1 MDKMNPAFTTSEPLD
16 ARQLRAL
23 CVLGIT
29 GSFTETARRL
39 HLTQS
44 AISHSMKALETELG
58 LSLIERSGRKALLTQ
73 AGQSLVARA
82 EKILIEMS
90 KARSELQHLARWG
103 GSRLRLGAS
112 STACQYLLPPVIRE
126 FRRQFPHWQIE
137 VSSRDTMQCL
147 EDVKEGVLDL
157 ALCMDAPGM
166 ERELTFRP
174 LFSEEIRVVLPASH
188 AKAKQKTIAAADVV
202 NEPMLSYTATSYL
215 TQIIRTHLERE
226 GLRVPPP
233 VIELGSLE
241 AIKEMVK
248 LEMGIAI
255 MPSWVSAADAAEGSL
270 VLLPLS
276 GKKLTRRW
284 GIAHRKGR
292 RLSHGEE
299 TFVKLCAAAGAK
311 LTGGHAG

>member
-1 MDKMNPAFTTSEPLD
+1 MDKMNALIANAEPLD

-23 CVLGIT
+23 CVLGMT

-58 LSLIERSGRKALLTQ
+58 MSLIERSGRKALLTQ
-73 AGQSLVARA
+73 AGQTLVARA
-82 EKILIEMS
+82 ERILTEMG
-90 KARSELQHLARWG
+90 KARGELQHLARWG

-137 VSSRDTMQCL
+137 VSSRDTL
-147 EDVKEGVLDL
+147 SGLDDVKEGLIDL
-157 ALCMDAPGM
+157 VLCMDAPGT
-166 ERELTFRP
+166 ERDLEFRA
-174 LFSEEIRVVLPASH
+174 LFSEEIRVALPVGH
-188 AKAKQKTIAAADVV
+188 PLEKQKSISAAELVK
-202 NEPMLSYTATSYL
+202 EPLLSYTASSYL
-215 TQIIRTHLERE
+215 SQVIRTYIERE
-226 GLRVPPP
+226 GLRMPPP
-233 VIELGSLE
+233 AIELGSLE

-248 LEMGIAI
+248 LGMGLAL
-255 MPSWVSAADAAEGSL
+255 MPAWVAAADVADGSL
-270 VLLPLS
+270 LMLPLS

-284 GIAHRKGR
+284 GVAHRRGR

-299 TFVKLCAAAGAK
+299 IFVKLCAATGGELTGAK
-311 LTGGHAG
+311 PG

>member
-1 MDKMNPAFTTSEPLD
+1 MDKMNPTLPTSEPLD

-44 AISHSMKALETELG
+44 AISHSMKALETEIG
-58 LSLIERSGRKALLTQ
+58 MPLIERSGRKALLTQ
-73 AGQSLVARA
+73 AGQTLVARA
-82 EKILIEMS
+82 EKVLIEMS
-90 KARSELQHLARWG
+90 KARSELAHLARWG

-126 FRRQFPHWQIE
+126 FRRQFPQWQIE
-137 VSSRDTMQCL
+137 VSSRDTMQSL
-147 EDVKEGVLDL
+147 NDVKEGVLEL
-157 ALCMDAPGM
+157 ALCMDTPGM
-166 ERELTFRP
+166 ERDLTFRP
-174 LFSEEIRVVLPASH
+174 LFSEEIRVVLPAGH
-188 AKAKQKTIAAADVV
+188 PKAKQKTISAADVV
-202 NEPMLSYTATSYL
+202 KEPMLSYTATSYL
-215 TQIIRTHLERE
+215 SQIIRTHLERE

-248 LEMGIAI
+248 LEMGIAL
-255 MPSWVSAADAAEGSL
+255 MPSWVSAADVAEGTI

-311 LTGGHAG
+311 LTCGEGA

>member
-1 MDKMNPAFTTSEPLD
+1 MDKMKPTFTNSEPLD

-23 CVLGIT
+23 CVLGVT
-29 GSFTETARRL
+29 GSFTETARLL

-58 LSLIERSGRKALLTQ
+58 TSLIERSGRKALLTQ
-73 AGQSLVARA
+73 AGQALVARA
-82 EKILIEMS
+82 ERILTEMA
-90 KARSELQHLARWG
+90 KARSELQHLAQWG

-137 VSSRDTMQCL
+137 VSSRDTMHSL
-147 EDVKEGVLDL
+147 DDVKEGALDL
-157 ALCMDAPGM
+157 ALCMDTPGM
-166 ERELTFRP
+166 ERELAFRP
-174 LFSEEIRVVLPASH
+174 LFTEEIRVVLPASH
-188 AKAKQKTIAAADVV
+188 PGAKQKSISAADVV
-202 NEPMLSYTATSYL
+202 KEPMLSYTATSYL
-215 TQIIRTHLERE
+215 TQIIRTRLERE

-248 LEMGIAI
+248 LEMGIAL
-255 MPSWVSAADAAEGSL
+255 MPSWVSAADVIEGSL

-284 GIAHRKGR
+284 GITHRKGR

-299 TFVKLCAAAGAK
+299 IFVKLCAAAGAK
-311 LTGGHAG
+311 LTAGETG